1 MADSKPSNWLSQAQ
15 EWLWHP
21 NLSKLP
27 RPGRVGIRIARIA
40 FAVVKDLAR
49 GNTNLHA
56 MSLVYTTL
64 LSIVPFLALSFSVLK
79 GFGVHNQLEP
89 LLQSLLLA
97 PLGDRSQEITSN
109 VLDFV
114 DNIRVGVLGAVG
126 LGILVYTVIS
136 LVQKV
141 ERSFNHVWRVSQI
154 RPLAQRFSNYLSVI
168 LIGPLLAFSALG
180 ATAALVSSETVES
193 MLEIAPLGL
202 VFAVLSRL
210 APYVVIIT
218 LFTFLYYLIPNTSV
232 KLRHAFIGG
241 AVAGFLWQTLGYLFT
256 LFVTSST
263 QFTAIYSGFA
273 VGILLLVWIYL
284 SWLVLL
290 TGATVAYYS
299 QNFRYI
305 RQRQTNLP
313 SAETDEAVGL
323 TLMYRIAHRFDRN
336 EPGVKAATLSSEMN
350 VDAAVID
357 RLMDKLLEAQ
367 LIVRS
372 EEHLLTPARPLDQID
387 LADLLHIIR
396 APDAEMATPSYT
408 SDMQDRIK
416 QAMETAFKHQ
426 TLEDWVRKNENAGTD

>member
-1 MADSKPSNWLSQAQ
+1 MTDATPKNWFSRAQ
-15 EWLWHP
+15 DWLWHP

-27 RPGRVGIRIARIA
+27 GPGRLGIRIARVG

-49 GNTNLHA
+49 GYTNLHA

-97 PLGDRSQEITSN
+97 PLGERSAEITGN

-141 ERSFNHVWRVSQI
+141 ERAFNQVWRVSHI
-154 RPLAQRFSNYLSVI
+154 RPLGQRFSNYLSVI
-168 LIGPLLAFSALG
+168 LIGPLLAFSTLG
-180 ATAALVSSETVES
+180 ATAALVGSDTVAS
-193 MLEIAPLGL
+193 MLEIAPLGWVYSL
-202 VFAVLSRL
+202 LSRL

-218 LFTFLYYLIPNTSV
+218 LFTFLYLFIPNTHV
-232 KLRHAFIGG
+232 KFRHAFVGG

-263 QFTAIYSGFA
+263 QYTAIYSGFA

-299 QNFRYI
+299 QNFRFI
-305 RQRQTNLP
+305 RKRQTVLP

-323 TLMYRIAHRFDRN
+323 TLMYRIAQRFDRN
-336 EPGVKAATLSSEMN
+336 EPGIKANTLSSEMN
-350 VDAAVID
+350 VDAAVVD

-372 EEHLLTPARPLDQID
+372 EAHRLTPARPLDQIR
-387 LADLLHIIR
+387 LADLLHTLR
-396 APDAEMATPSYT
+396 APDSELTTPSYT
-408 SDMQDRIK
+408 TDMQSRIR
-416 QAMETAFKHQ
+416 AAIDTAFADQ
-426 TLEDWVRKNENAGTD
+426 TLEDWIRQYGKADTG

>member
-1 MADSKPSNWLSQAQ
+1 MADSNPKNWFTQAQ

-27 RPGRVGIRIARIA
+27 GPGRLGIRIARVG
-40 FAVVKDLAR
+40 FAVIKDLTR

-97 PLGDRSQEITSN
+97 PLGARSEEITSN

-141 ERSFNHVWRVSQI
+141 ERSFNQVWRVSQI
-154 RPLAQRFSNYLSVI
+154 RPLAQRFSNYMSVI
-168 LIGPLLAFSALG
+168 LIGPLLAFSTLG
-180 ATAALVSSETVES
+180 ATAALVSSDTVATLLA
-193 MLEIAPLGL
+193 LEPLGWLFSVMTRL
-202 VFAVLSRL
+202 V
-210 APYVVIIT
+210 PYVVIIS
-218 LFTFLYYLIPNTSV
+218 LFTFLYIFIPNTSV
-232 KLRHAFIGG
+232 KFRHALIGG
-241 AVAGFLWQTLGYLFT
+241 TVAGFMWQTLGYLFT
-256 LFVTSST
+256 LFVASST
-263 QFTAIYSGFA
+263 QYTAIYSGFA

-305 RQRQTNLP
+305 RRRQTVLP

-323 TLMYRIAHRFDRN
+323 TLMIRIARRFDRN
-336 EPGVKAATLSSEMN
+336 QPGLKAATLSSEMN
-350 VDAAVID
+350 VDPDVVD

-372 EEHLLTPARPLDQID
+372 EEHRLTPARPLDQIGM
-387 LADLLHIIR
+387 ADLLQVIR
-396 APDAEMATPSYT
+396 APDSKLATPVYT
-408 SDMQDRIK
+408 ATLQNTIQ
-416 QAMETAFKHQ
+416 QALETAFKDQ
-426 TLEDWVRKNENAGTD
+426 TLEDLVREHEELESD

>member
-15 EWLWHP
+15 DWLWHP

-27 RPGRVGIRIARIA
+27 GPGRLAVRVARVA
-40 FAVVKDLAR
+40 FAVAKDLAR

-89 LLQSLLLA
+89 LLQSMLLA
-97 PLGDRSQEITSN
+97 PLGARSEEITSN

-141 ERSFNHVWRVSQI
+141 ERAFNHVWRVSHI

-168 LIGPLLAFSALG
+168 LIGPLLAFSTLG
-180 ATAALVSSETVES
+180 ATAALVGSDAVAT
-193 MLEIAPLGL
+193 MLEIAPLGW
-202 VFAVLSRL
+202 VYGFLSRL

-218 LFTFLYYLIPNTSV
+218 LFTFLYYFIPNTEV
-232 KLRHAFIGG
+232 KFRHALIGG
-241 AVAGFLWQTLGYLFT
+241 TIGGFMWQTLGYLFT

-263 QFTAIYSGFA
+263 KYTAIYSGFA

-299 QNFRYI
+299 QNFRFI
-305 RQRQTNLP
+305 RQRQTILP
-313 SAETDEAVGL
+313 SAHTDEAVGL
-323 TLMYRIAHRFDRN
+323 TMMHRIALRFDRN
-336 EPGVKAATLSSEMN
+336 EPGLKAATLSSEMN

-372 EEHLLTPARPLDQID
+372 EEHLLTPAKPLDQISM
-387 LADLLHIIR
+387 ADLLQVIR
-396 APDAEMATPSYT
+396 APDSELTTPSYT
-408 SDMQDRIK
+408 AAMQETIK
-416 QAMETAFKHQ
+416 EALESAFKGQ
-426 TLEDWVRKNENAGTD
+426 TLEDWIRQNEEEETD